1 MRPSGWGS
9 PRTTRSNRLAT
20 WACRAIDRDHLPCES
35 RELLCPRPPE
45 RRVRRVLVDP
55 TPSPM
60 TRSTPSCA
68 TRNRRQRLR
77 GVLDRI
83 AVARADAASGA
94 APPLGRTARCARVG
108 IRRIRPLLP
117 RGDAGRPAFGAQ
129 RVPGSPVTGAYGDV
143 PAVALWVSQHFLT
156 RDTDLTPARLDAISS
171 SHKESPREVHLTVCR
186 CGTTPGGP
194 RRHLR
199 RGKADGVQTGS
210 GRGCR
215 IRSPPVPRQA
225 GARFASQSPCGAASR
240 SPAA

>member
-1 MRPSGWGS
+1 
-9 PRTTRSNRLAT
+9 
-20 WACRAIDRDHLPCES
+20 
-35 RELLCPRPPE
+35 
-45 RRVRRVLVDP
+45 
-55 TPSPM
+55 M

-68 TRNRRQRLR
+68 TRKRRQRLR

-94 APPLGRTARCARVG
+94 APPRAVGRTARCARVG

-143 PAVALWVSQHFLT
+143 PAVALWVSFLT

-199 RGKADGVQTGS
+199 RGKAGGVQTGS
-210 GRGCR
+210 GRGCVSDLLQSR
-215 IRSPPVPRQA
+215 GKPAQGSPHSPRAVQLPGIPPRNATETSRTRRRNIPVAP
-225 GARFASQSPCGAASR
+225 FS
-240 SPAA
+240 